1 MAKTSFGG
9 PSSSYAVERLEPK
22 IPINPETGEE
32 YTYGEKA
39 FNILAPAI
47 PGIKNIL
54 EQSFQSGLIFLDE
67 AFKFVA
73 PKGGFVAD
81 MAEYITYGK
90 DGPGPDDPEFD
101 PGTLVDALLY
111 IDGSYDR
118 KADPKTGE
126 MPTIYKPKF
135 KFSDKDKDLL
145 LRIQKGEV
153 DVLGKF
159 IQDEQKIQEQRLEGT
174 TIGDG
179 YTGEGFFN
187 SDLEDKSLAA
197 LQSMV
202 GVATTVIPAALT
214 GGRSL
219 APQIIAPMIS
229 NYNLEK
235 AKYLFGEDD
244 PDALKKLG
252 DADGYEIATPALL
265 GYVSYK
271 LEKLGFD
278 KISKYVSLPNFK
290 PGQFIKLIKT
300 GQINGI
306 QEGLQGIVEK
316 FNSEKAKGNSYAE
329 AAKNIYNDPNFAE
342 DLKEDYMM
350 GVVGGTAI
358 SGGGRALR
366 RSLRADEGSKNIV
379 NKYIN
384 ELEDLQEKMNSK
396 SSEVSEAAAK
406 QYKKTT
412 EDFQNYLEHNNKIAD
427 FLNEDQKSEMVNIL
441 KSKDAADQKVEKL
454 RQQKNQGIINKEEF
468 DLAYKDVIV
477 EQAESDARLNEIKKD
492 ANKILIEKDLSTVRK
507 AIKKITGLNIYSV
520 SDSSS
525 FLKELNKRRKAQ
537 GKREYTLEEVKDV
550 DGTIIG
556 KDILINMDVAADM
569 GAITVGSHEL
579 LHAVLRSVINGKD
592 GKITDEGRKLVK
604 SFREELSDKELSII
618 EERLEE
624 KYELKRDEDGN
635 IDESNFDEYA
645 EEYFNAYIDG
655 AIDNEFNDNQVMKLA
670 KYFQNIFKKEA
681 KFNGEFKNG
690 ADMKAF
696 LKQYVSDVRR
706 GEVGDVFVNL
716 AQKGVDIN
724 TEAKS
729 SRSKA
734 VDSVNE
740 TEAALKAKLKKE
752 NKEYTKAEF
761 QKSSAF
767 NSIFSSIN
775 LDGGAINNYIKSLG
789 MSFEKTKKVIEEAR
803 DRLLNYDPQ
812 AKRKTDSKEEIKV
825 GEAIMSNIGYAKL
838 DANKK
843 LFEEGQKKKRTK
855 SIDEL
860 DEDIEDTKTT
870 TQETDTKDV
879 KLRKLKDFNVELDNG
894 LADALTIAEVN
905 DILDNFN
912 NGKITF
918 EQAQK
923 QMDKIVL
930 NDIRASLSKIIPKIS
945 KGKPTTEYDAF
956 IRDEYD
962 EIIPSLGIKTIRTSY
977 KKFFTQEKTGKKDYK
992 NVDPV
997 TGKVSNFVKDT
1008 QINTTNKRE
1017 FIRYFLEA
1025 KGGVLTERRT
1035 ALIRR
1040 IAKRKASLAVD
1051 NYVSQNSNNLD
1062 AVIAA
1067 KIRTMSDSAENATNE
1082 QVSFDSVKFMK
1093 TFKKKF
1099 NKIKGQMGKLKKP
1112 IDGFTHYYKPPGWKK
1127 GDKVLTFSYKEKT
1140 GKFNEGFAY
1149 EQAFAETLEEVGMN
1163 IKDFEVTLKVS
1174 GEEGGVADAQVS
1186 YLGEI
1191 ENHEIK
1197 KSLSAFF
1204 GSTLINGLDILNK
1217 SFTLANEIHNSIKS
1231 RDGKT
1236 TLPQFIKNKL
1246 IPSLKE
1252 KVKEINAEIDAY
1264 NKKYN
1269 YKKGDA
1275 EFAEQITGNV
1285 KKGKSEKIPR
1295 EVWNK
1300 VGKELGVLK
1309 AGLEII
1315 QNHYGAKGAG
1325 AVKSI
1330 SIFGFGSF
1338 RLDPTSIFKG
1348 LEMLDVNTEVYASLR
1363 YGKSSQQGSQE
1374 FVTFKP
1380 GLQFRLDGKPKNTPN
1395 SGIITE
1401 QSILEALG
1409 NPGALSKDVT
1419 KVKTLDNAIVASR
1432 SIKKTRGITVLD
1444 FDDTLATSKSLIR
1457 YTTPNGEKGT
1467 LTPEQYASTYQD
1479 LLGLGYKFD
1488 FSEFNKVVDGK
1499 VAPLFQKALKLQGKF
1514 GPENMFVLTAR
1525 PAESAP
1531 AIFAF
1536 LKANGLNIPLKN
1548 ITGLA
1553 NSTSEAKALWIA
1565 DKVGE
1570 GYNDFYFADDALQ
1583 NVQAVDNMLNQFD
1596 VKRKVQQA
1604 KVKFSKSIKKKFN
1617 DILEDVTG
1625 IESYKRF
1632 ERTKARKRGA
1642 SKGKFRFFIPP
1653 SHEDFVGLLYNFMG
1667 KGKQGDAHRDF
1678 FEKALVRPLNRAY
1691 REIDAA
1697 KQAVAND
1704 YKALNKQMPEVNKM
1718 LSKKTP
1724 DGDFTYQDAIRV
1736 YLWDKHGYKIP
1747 GLSEVD
1753 QAKLVELVKSDGML
1767 QSYAET
1773 LNAISKQET
1782 YVDPGPNWENGNIR
1796 IDLVDATGRVG
1807 RVKYFEEF
1815 QENADIIFSEENLNK
1830 IEAGYGSNFREAL
1843 EDMLHRIKTGVNRP
1857 KGSSAKPNIFMN
1869 WLNASVAGVMFFNVR
1884 SSLLQQ
1890 MSNVNYLNFAD
1901 NNILAAGKAFANQ
1914 LQYWKDFAMIFNSDM
1929 LKQRRGGLQT
1939 DINGAELA
1947 EAIKKARPGNMFD
1960 QVAIIVGKALRLGF
1974 LPTQIG
1980 DNIAIATGGAAFYR
1994 NRVNKYL
2001 KDGLSKKEAETKAF
2015 TDFQNITQSTQQSAR
2030 PDMTSQQQ
2038 ASWIGKLILNFLNT
2052 PSQYNRIIKK
2062 AASDIKNKRITP
2074 PNTSLMQSNMSNMS
2088 RILYY
2093 GAAQNLIFYSLQ
2105 TALFAVM
2112 FGSDDEDEDKKAEQ
2126 FLKKKERVIN
2136 GSIDTILR
2144 GSGIYGVALSTLKNM
2159 AIKFLEQREKGYNK
2173 DESAVVMELFNFS
2186 PVVGIKA
2193 RRIVNAEKTLN
2204 YNKKVIEEMETFDI
2218 DNPMWSAVTNYT
2230 QTITTA
2236 PVNKIYQ
2243 KTINLRN
2250 AADRDYTTLQR
2261 LLFFSGYTT
2270 WSLNLG
2276 DTKKMKKIKEDI
2288 KNKDNNPAYKPKP
2301 KPIKRL
2307 KRLKRR

>member
-1 MAKTSFGG
+1 
-9 PSSSYAVERLEPK
+9 
-22 IPINPETGEE
+22 
-32 YTYGEKA
+32 
-39 FNILAPAI
+39 
-47 PGIKNIL
+47 
-54 EQSFQSGLIFLDE
+54 
-67 AFKFVA
+67 
-73 PKGGFVAD
+73 
-81 MAEYITYGK
+81 
-90 DGPGPDDPEFD
+90 
-101 PGTLVDALLY
+101 
-111 IDGSYDR
+111 
-118 KADPKTGE
+118 
-126 MPTIYKPKF
+126 
-135 KFSDKDKDLL
+135 
-145 LRIQKGEV
+145 
-153 DVLGKF
+153 
-159 IQDEQKIQEQRLEGT
+159 
-174 TIGDG
+174 
-179 YTGEGFFN
+179 
-187 SDLEDKSLAA
+187 
-197 LQSMV
+197 
-202 GVATTVIPAALT
+202 
-214 GGRSL
+214 
-219 APQIIAPMIS
+219 
-229 NYNLEK
+229 
-235 AKYLFGEDD
+235 
-244 PDALKKLG
+244 
-252 DADGYEIATPALL
+252 
-265 GYVSYK
+265 
-271 LEKLGFD
+271 
-278 KISKYVSLPNFK
+278 
-290 PGQFIKLIKT
+290 
-300 GQINGI
+300 
-306 QEGLQGIVEK
+306 
-316 FNSEKAKGNSYAE
+316 
-329 AAKNIYNDPNFAE
+329 
-342 DLKEDYMM
+342 
-350 GVVGGTAI
+350 
-358 SGGGRALR
+358 
-366 RSLRADEGSKNIV
+366 
-379 NKYIN
+379 
-384 ELEDLQEKMNSK
+384 
-396 SSEVSEAAAK
+396 
-406 QYKKTT
+406 
-412 EDFQNYLEHNNKIAD
+412 
-427 FLNEDQKSEMVNIL
+427 
-441 KSKDAADQKVEKL
+441 
-454 RQQKNQGIINKEEF
+454 
-468 DLAYKDVIV
+468 
-477 EQAESDARLNEIKKD
+477 
-492 ANKILIEKDLSTVRK
+492 
-507 AIKKITGLNIYSV
+507 
-520 SDSSS
+520 
-525 FLKELNKRRKAQ
+525 
-537 GKREYTLEEVKDV
+537 
-550 DGTIIG
+550 
-556 KDILINMDVAADM
+556 MDVAADM

-740 TEAALKAKLKKE
+740 TESKLKEKLKE
-752 NKEYTKAEF
+752 QGKDYTKAEF

-775 LDGGAINNYIKSLG
+775 LNGGAINSYIKSLG
-789 MSFEKTKKVIEEAR
+789 MSAAKTKEVIENAAK
-803 DRLLNYDPQ
+803 RLLNYNPQ
-812 AKRKTDSKEEIKV
+812 AERKAKDGKEITI
-825 GEAIMSNIGYAKL
+825 GEAIMSNIGFAKK
-838 DANKK
+838 DAAKK

-860 DEDIEDTKTT
+860 DQDIEDTATN
-870 TQETDTKDV
+870 TQQTDVKDV

-894 LADALTIAEVN
+894 LADALTIAEVE

-923 QMDKIVL
+923 QIDEIVL

-956 IRDEYD
+956 IRYEYD

-992 NVDPV
+992 NIDPV

-1008 QINTTNKRE
+1008 QVNTTNKRE
-1017 FIRYFLEA
+1017 FIRYFLEG
-1025 KGGVLTERRT
+1025 KPGVLTERRT

-1051 NYVSQNSNNLD
+1051 NYIEQNSNNLD
-1062 AVIAA
+1062 AVIAS

-1099 NKIKGQMGKLKKP
+1099 GNISSEMGKLKKP
-1112 IDGFTHYYKPPGWKK
+1112 IKQGKKVFTHYYKPPGWKK

-1186 YLGEI
+1186 YLGDI

-1204 GSTLINGLDILNK
+1204 GSTLINNLNIK
-1217 SFTLANEIHNSIKS
+1217 SKIFTLANTIHNGIKS

-1236 TLPQFIKNKL
+1236 TLPQFIKNTV
-1246 IPSLKE
+1246 IPNLVK
-1252 KVKEINAEIDAY
+1252 KVKEINAEIDIY
-1264 NKKYN
+1264 NKKYG

-1275 EFAEQITGNV
+1275 EFAEQITGNII
-1285 KKGKSEKIPR
+1285 KKGKGVEAFNEKVPR

-1300 VGKELGVLK
+1300 VGKQIGVLK
-1309 AGLEII
+1309 TGLEVI

-1348 LEMLDVNTEVYASLR
+1348 LEMLDVGTEVYTSLR
-1363 YGKSSQQGSQE
+1363 YGESIQQGSQE

-1380 GLQFRLDGKPKNTPN
+1380 GLQFRLDGKPKNKPN

-1401 QSILEALG
+1401 QSILEALA
-1409 NPGALSKDVT
+1409 NPAALSKNVT

-1499 VAPLFQKALKLQGKF
+1499 VAPLFQKALKLQSKF

-1604 KVKFSKSIKKKFN
+1604 KIKFSKSIKKKFN

-1642 SKGKFRFFIPP
+1642 NKGKFRFFIPP

-1667 KGKQGDAHRDF
+1667 KGKEGDAHRDF
-1678 FEKALVRPLNRAY
+1678 FEEALVRPLNRAY
-1691 REIDAA
+1691 REIDTA

-1747 GLSEVD
+1747 GLSDVD
-1753 QAKLVELVKSDGML
+1753 QAGLVELVKSDGML
-1767 QSYAET
+1767 QSYADT
-1773 LNAISKQET
+1773 LNVISKQET
-1782 YVDPGPNWENGNIR
+1782 YVDPGPSWENGNIR

-1807 RVKYFEEF
+1807 RAKYFEEF

-1901 NNILAAGKAFANQ
+1901 NNIFAAGKAFANQ
-1914 LQYWKDFAMIFNSDM
+1914 KQYWQDFAMIFNSDM

-1947 EAIKKARPGNMFD
+1947 EAIKKARPGNIFD
-1960 QVAIIVGKALRLGF
+1960 QVAIITGKALRLGF

-2112 FGSDDEDEDKKAEQ
+2112 FGSEDEDEEKRVEQ
-2126 FLKKKERVIN
+2126 FLKKKERVIS

-2173 DESAVVMELFNFS
+2173 DESAVIMELANAS
-2186 PVVGIKA
+2186 PVVGIKL

-2230 QTITTA
+2230 QAITTA
-2236 PVNKIYQ
+2236 PTNKIYQ

-2250 AADRDYTTLQR
+2250 AADRDYTALQR
-2261 LLFFSGYTT
+2261 ILFFSGYTT

-2307 KRLKRR
+2307 KRIKR